1 MALLTPALAL
11 FAIMVGILV
20 SLRSSD
26 FRVAQ
31 QLAVLAA
38 APVIAFVALITF
50 RVIDPGVGVYG
61 AAAGVVFL
69 VDALCWMLGV
79 RLFSRERLIT
89 AKQSV
94 R

>member
-50 RVIDPGVGVYG
+50 RVIDPGVGLYAG
-61 AAAGVVFL
+61 AAAVVFL
-69 VDALCWMLGV
+69 VDALCWRLGV
-79 RLFSRERLIT
+79 RCS
-89 AKQSV
+89 AANA
-94 R
+94 